1 MKTTKFYTLLAF
13 LLMAGGVTMQAQE
26 PELEEIIQF
35 DESFL
40 PRNMCYANDED
51 VLVMDER
58 SSPQSISLLKLK
70 DDGTVI
76 ASAHYSET
84 NAHYNY
90 RSEFMLRQDGTIG
103 FFYSKTVGSTS
114 TFHFMTVDEDMT
126 LSVQDLEW
134 ECDDFVL
141 YDFWEARMTSA
152 TILKDGSMVISYIP
166 ESLWNLG
173 NVMGVRLL
181 KFDTEGALLQE
192 KIWLAAPCCMKRHPK
207 ALVMSMGII
216 WTAI

>member
-1 MKTTKFYTLLAF
+1 MS
-13 LLMAGGVTMQAQE
+13 
-26 PELEEIIQF
+26 

-40 PRNMCYANDED
+40 PRNMCYVNDED

-58 SSPQSISLLKLK
+58 NSPQSISLLKLK

-90 RSEFMLRQDGTIG
+90 RSEFMRWQDGAVG
-103 FFYSKTVGSTS
+103 FFFSKTVGSIS

-141 YDFWEARMTSA
+141 YDYWEARMTSA

-192 KIWLAAPCCMKRHPK
+192 KYGTTPSFIISAGWCLPLILWVAASCCMKRRPK